1 MAPTDKP
8 TLARAQGSRWTS
20 ALHPALLSPRQ
31 STGPVM
37 PVGPKS
43 GGPILFRRCPH
54 APIEPMFSEGRHV
67 PLGLQRR
74 EWWLSGWVD
83 LVLVPTSDK
92 VWWAGPHSCFGR
104 LRPWEWE
111 GHGEIGESEGAVH
124 AGVSRG
130 EESSLPLMFPIS
142 WLSALQSFHGSTT
155 PPLEG
160 LWKASQ
166 YSRFPVTCTNSGFGG
181 KILQSQILNT

>member
-20 ALHPALLSPRQ
+20 ALHPALLSPCQ

-37 PVGPKS
+37 PMGSKS

-83 LVLVPTSDK
+83 LG
-92 VWWAGPHSCFGR
+92 AGTH
-104 LRPWEWE
+104 EWQ
-111 GHGEIGESEGAVH
+111 GL
-124 AGVSRG
+124 VSRA
-130 EESSLPLMFPIS
+130 SLLFWKTEAMRVGGTWGDGWRCCSCWSIQGWGVFTAPDVPRLLAVSPSVIS
-142 WLSALQSFHGSTT
+142 WLHNTSSGG
-155 PPLEG
+155 PV
-160 LWKASQ
+160 KSQ
-166 YSRFPVTCTNSGFGG
+166 PIF
-181 KILQSQILNT
+181 